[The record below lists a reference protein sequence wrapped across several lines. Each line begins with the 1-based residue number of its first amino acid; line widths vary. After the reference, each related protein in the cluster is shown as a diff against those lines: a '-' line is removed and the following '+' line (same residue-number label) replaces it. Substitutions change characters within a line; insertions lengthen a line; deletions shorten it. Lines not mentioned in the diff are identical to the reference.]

1 MRGIGNKNIQ
11 ETKSDFSTK
20 FDRLYATQK
29 YIAAFD
35 LCIQNFKTS
44 SFEEVQKK
52 AKLVIPKIKNNLEI
66 SNVDKFTY
74 DNIVDIFIDSKR
86 KMKMKNGKLKISFSL
101 VEIRKEYKKVYI
113 ACHSTV
119 PILLTIL
126 LNIITIFSMCC
137 LGAIIYTRT
146 YWGNGWYEYEN
157 GFLISYSIAIG
168 MPTFLGVFITKKLW
182 NLQHSN
188 RKILRIIA
196 TALLKIYSNEGI

>member
-35 LCIQNFKTS
+35 LCIQNVKTS
-44 SFEEVQKK
+44 SIEEVQKK

-74 DNIVDIFIDSKR
+74 DNIVDIFIGSKR

-126 LNIITIFSMCC
+126 LNIITIFSMWC
-137 LGAIIYTRT
+137 LGAIIYART
-146 YWGNGWYEYEN
+146 WWYEYEN
-157 GFLISYSIAIG
+157 GFLAFVYIAI
-168 MPTFLGVFITKKLW
+168 MPTLLGVFITKKLW

-196 TALLKIYSNEGI
+196 TALLKTYSNEGI

>member
-35 LCIQNFKTS
+35 LCIQNVKTS
-44 SFEEVQKK
+44 SIEEVQKK
-52 AKLVIPKIKNNLEI
+52 AELVIPKLKGNLEL

-74 DNIVDIFIDSKR
+74 DDIVDIFIGTKH
-86 KMKMKNGKLKISFSL
+86 KMKMKNGKLIISFSL
-101 VEIRKEYKKVYI
+101 VEIRKEYKQVYI

-126 LNIITIFSMCC
+126 LNIITIFSMWC
-137 LGAIIYTRT
+137 LGAIIYART
-146 YWGNGWYEYEN
+146 WWYEYEN

-196 TALLKIYSNEGI
+196 TALLKTYSNEGI

>member
-35 LCIQNFKTS
+35 LCIQNVKTS
-44 SFEEVQKK
+44 SMDEVQKK
-52 AKLVIPKIKNNLEI
+52 AKIVIPKIKSNLEI
-66 SNVDKFTY
+66 SNVEKFTY
-74 DNIVDIFIDSKR
+74 DDIVDIFIGSKR

-113 ACHSTV
+113 SCYPTV
-119 PILLTIL
+119 PMLLTVL
-126 LNIITIFSMCC
+126 LSIITIFSMFG
-137 LGAIIYTRT
+137 LGIIIYIITQSLR
-146 YWGNGWYEYEN
+146 YEWNEMN
-157 GFLISYSIAIG
+157 SYLVAIG
-168 MPTFLGVFITKKLW
+168 LPVVFGGFIIKKLW
-182 NLQHSN
+182 NLQHCN

-196 TALLKIYSNEGI
+196 TALLKIYSNERV

>member
-29 YIAAFD
+29 YIIAFD
-35 LCIQNFKTS
+35 LCIQNIKTS
-44 SFEEVQKK
+44 SIDEVQKK
-52 AKLVIPKIKNNLEI
+52 AKLVMPKLKGNLEL

-74 DNIVDIFIDSKR
+74 DDIVDIFIGTKH
-86 KMKMKNGKLKISFSL
+86 KMKMKNGKLIISFTL

-113 ACHSTV
+113 SCHPTV

-126 LNIITIFSMCC
+126 LNIITIFLMFG
-137 LGAIIYTRT
+137 LGIIIYIITHSLRCE
-146 YWGNGWYEYEN
+146 WNEMN
-157 GFLISYSIAIG
+157 SYLVAIG
-168 MPTFLGVFITKKLW
+168 LPVVFGGFIIKKLW
-182 NLQHSN
+182 NLQYSN

-196 TALLKIYSNEGI
+196 TALLKIYSNERV

>member
-1 MRGIGNKNIQ
+1 MRGIGNMNTQ
-11 ETKSDFSTK
+11 GTKSDFSTK

-35 LCIQNFKTS
+35 LCIQNVKTS
-44 SFEEVQKK
+44 SMDEVQKK
-52 AKLVIPKIKNNLEI
+52 AELVIPKLKGNLEL

-74 DNIVDIFIDSKR
+74 DNIVDIFIGSKR
-86 KMKMKNGKLKISFSL
+86 KMRMKNGKLKISFSL

-119 PILLTIL
+119 PILLIIL
-126 LNIITIFSMCC
+126 LNIITIFSMFL
-137 LGAIIYTRT
+137 LGVLIYDIT
-146 YWGNGWYEYEN
+146 YWENGWYEY
-157 GFLISYSIAIG
+157 GFLAFVYIAI
-168 MPTFLGVFITKKLW
+168 MPTLLGVFITKKLW

-196 TALLKIYSNEGI
+196 TALLKTYSNERV

>member
-1 MRGIGNKNIQ
+1 MRGIGNNNIQ

-35 LCIQNFKTS
+35 LCIQNVKTS

-52 AKLVIPKIKNNLEI
+52 AELVIPKLKGNLEL

-74 DNIVDIFIDSKR
+74 DNIVDIFIGSKR
-86 KMKMKNGKLKISFSL
+86 KMRMKNGKLKISFSL

-119 PILLTIL
+119 PILLIIL
-126 LNIITIFSMCC
+126 LNIITIFSMFL
-137 LGAIIYTRT
+137 LGVLIYDIT

-196 TALLKIYSNEGI
+196 TALLKTYSNEGI

>member
-1 MRGIGNKNIQ
+1 MRGIGNMNTQ
-11 ETKSDFSTK
+11 GTRSDFAIK

-35 LCIQNFKTS
+35 LCIQNVKTS
-44 SFEEVQKK
+44 SMDEVQKK
-52 AKLVIPKIKNNLEI
+52 AELVIPKLKGNLEI

-74 DNIVDIFIDSKR
+74 DDIVDIFIGSKR

-119 PILLTIL
+119 PILLIIL
-126 LNIITIFSMCC
+126 LNIITIFLMFR
-137 LGAIIYTRT
+137 LGVLIYDIT
-146 YWGNGWYEYEN
+146 YWENGWYEY
-157 GFLISYSIAIG
+157 GFLAFVYIAI
-168 MPTFLGVFITKKLW
+168 MPTLLGVFITKKVW

-196 TALLKIYSNEGI
+196 TALLKTYSNERV

>member
-1 MRGIGNKNIQ
+1 M
-11 ETKSDFSTK
+11 
-20 FDRLYATQK
+20 YATQK

-35 LCIQNFKTS
+35 LCIQNVKTS
-44 SFEEVQKK
+44 SIEEVQKK

-113 ACHSTV
+113 SCHPTV
-119 PILLTIL
+119 PMLLTIL

-137 LGAIIYTRT
+137 LGVLIHEIT
-146 YWGNGWYEYEN
+146 YWENGWYEYEN
-157 GFLISYSIAIG
+157 GFLITYSIAIG

>member
-29 YIAAFD
+29 YITAFD
-35 LCIQNFKTS
+35 LCIQNVKTS
-44 SFEEVQKK
+44 SIDEVQKK
-52 AKLVIPKIKNNLEI
+52 AKLVMPKLKGNLEL

-74 DNIVDIFIDSKR
+74 DDIVDIFIGTKH
-86 KMKMKNGKLKISFSL
+86 KMKMKNGKLIISFTL

-113 ACHSTV
+113 SCHPTV

-126 LNIITIFSMCC
+126 LNIITIFLMF
-137 LGAIIYTRT
+137 GIGIIIYIITHGLR
-146 YWGNGWYEYEN
+146 YEWNEMN
-157 GFLISYSIAIG
+157 SYLVAIG
-168 MPTFLGVFITKKLW
+168 LPVVFGGFIIKKLW
-182 NLQHSN
+182 NLQYSN

-196 TALLKIYSNEGI
+196 TALLKIYSNERV

>member
-35 LCIQNFKTS
+35 LCIQNVKTS
-44 SFEEVQKK
+44 SIEEVQKK
-52 AKLVIPKIKNNLEI
+52 AELVIPKLKGNLEL

-74 DNIVDIFIDSKR
+74 DDIVDIFIGTKH
-86 KMKMKNGKLKISFSL
+86 KMKMKNGKLIISFSL
-101 VEIRKEYKKVYI
+101 VEIRKEYKQVYL

-126 LNIITIFSMCC
+126 LNIITIFSMWC
-137 LGAIIYTRT
+137 LGAIIYART
-146 YWGNGWYEYEN
+146 WWYEYEN

>member
-35 LCIQNFKTS
+35 LCIQNVKTS
-44 SFEEVQKK
+44 SMDEVQKK
-52 AKLVIPKIKNNLEI
+52 AELVIPKLKGNLEL

-74 DNIVDIFIDSKR
+74 DDIVDIFIGTKH
-86 KMKMKNGKLKISFSL
+86 KMKMKNGKLIISFSL
-101 VEIRKEYKKVYI
+101 VEIRKEYKQVYI

-126 LNIITIFSMCC
+126 LNIITIFSMWC
-137 LGAIIYTRT
+137 LGAIIYART
-146 YWGNGWYEYEN
+146 WWYEYEN

-196 TALLKIYSNEGI
+196 TALLKTYSNEGI

>member
-35 LCIQNFKTS
+35 LCIQNVKTS
-44 SFEEVQKK
+44 SIEEVQKK
-52 AKLVIPKIKNNLEI
+52 AELVIPKLKGNLEL

-74 DNIVDIFIDSKR
+74 DDIVDIFIGTKH
-86 KMKMKNGKLKISFSL
+86 KMKMKNGKLIISFSL
-101 VEIRKEYKKVYI
+101 VEIRKEYKQVYI

-126 LNIITIFSMCC
+126 LNIITIFSMWC
-137 LGAIIYTRT
+137 LGAIIYART
-146 YWGNGWYEYEN
+146 WWYEYEN

>member
-35 LCIQNFKTS
+35 LCIQNVKTS
-44 SFEEVQKK
+44 SIEEVQKK

-74 DNIVDIFIDSKR
+74 DNIVDIFIGSKR

-113 ACHSTV
+113 SCHPTV
-119 PILLTIL
+119 PMLLTIL

-137 LGAIIYTRT
+137 LGVLIHEIT
-146 YWGNGWYEYEN
+146 YWENGWYEYEN

-196 TALLKIYSNEGI
+196 TALLKTYSNEGI

>member
-1 MRGIGNKNIQ
+1 MNTQ

-35 LCIQNFKTS
+35 LCIQNVKTS
-44 SFEEVQKK
+44 SMDEVQKK
-52 AKLVIPKIKNNLEI
+52 AELVIPKLKGNLEL

-74 DNIVDIFIDSKR
+74 DNIVDIFIGSKR
-86 KMKMKNGKLKISFSL
+86 KMRMKNGKLKISFSL

-113 ACHSTV
+113 SCHPTV
-119 PILLTIL
+119 PMLLTIL

-137 LGAIIYTRT
+137 LGAIIYART

-188 RKILRIIA
+188 RKILRIKA
-196 TALLKIYSNEGI
+196 TTKLKAYSKEGI

>member
-29 YIAAFD
+29 YIIAFD
-35 LCIQNFKTS
+35 LCIQNIKTS
-44 SFEEVQKK
+44 SFDEVQKK
-52 AKLVIPKIKNNLEI
+52 AKLVMPKLKGNLEL

-74 DNIVDIFIDSKR
+74 DDIVDIFIGTKH
-86 KMKMKNGKLKISFSL
+86 KMKMKNGKLIISFTL

-113 ACHSTV
+113 SCHPTV

-126 LNIITIFSMCC
+126 LNIITIFLMFG
-137 LGAIIYTRT
+137 LGIIIYIITHSLR
-146 YWGNGWYEYEN
+146 YEWNEMN
-157 GFLISYSIAIG
+157 SYLVAIG
-168 MPTFLGVFITKKLW
+168 LPVVFGGFIIKKLW
-182 NLQHSN
+182 NLQYSN

-196 TALLKIYSNEGI
+196 TALLKIYSNERV

>member
-1 MRGIGNKNIQ
+1 MRGIGNMNTQ
-11 ETKSDFSTK
+11 GTKSDFSTK

-35 LCIQNFKTS
+35 LCIQNVKTS
-44 SFEEVQKK
+44 SIEEVQKK

-74 DNIVDIFIDSKR
+74 DDIVDIFIGTKH
-86 KMKMKNGKLKISFSL
+86 KMKMKNGKLIISFSL

-113 ACHSTV
+113 SCHPTV
-119 PILLTIL
+119 PMLLTIL

-137 LGAIIYTRT
+137 LGVLIHEIT
-146 YWGNGWYEYEN
+146 YWENGWYEYEN

>member
-1 MRGIGNKNIQ
+1 MRGIGNMNTQ
-11 ETKSDFSTK
+11 GTKSDFAIK

-35 LCIQNFKTS
+35 LCIQNVKTS
-44 SFEEVQKK
+44 SIEEVQKK

-119 PILLTIL
+119 PILLIIL
-126 LNIITIFSMCC
+126 LNIITIFSMFR
-137 LGAIIYTRT
+137 LGVLIDDIT
-146 YWGNGWYEYEN
+146 YWENGWYEYEN
-157 GFLISYSIAIG
+157 
-168 MPTFLGVFITKKLW
+168 
-182 NLQHSN
+182 
-188 RKILRIIA
+188 
-196 TALLKIYSNEGI
+196 